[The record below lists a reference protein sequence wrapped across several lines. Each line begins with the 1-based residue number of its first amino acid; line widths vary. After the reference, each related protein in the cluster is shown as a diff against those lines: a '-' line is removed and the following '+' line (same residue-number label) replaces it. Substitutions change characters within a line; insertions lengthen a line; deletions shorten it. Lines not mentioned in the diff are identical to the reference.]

1 MDKQENIFEGKTAE
15 EAVESGL
22 TALGLKREDVEVEV
36 LNPGK
41 KKLFGYVPAQ
51 VKLTPVK
58 KLTDGERAVEFLE
71 GLFERL
77 DNDGIVV
84 TLAEESEKIVINLD
98 GATKGVIGR
107 RGEVI
112 DAVQVLAGAVA
123 NTGRKNYMRVVVDCG
138 NYREEREETLKRLA
152 EKLAAKAVRL
162 GKRVRLEPMNPY
174 ERRIIHAALVDS
186 TEVTTKSEGK
196 EPARYVVIIPNNMKQ
211 FDRKPRGDRNDRGG
225 RGGYKNDRGSRS
237 DRGGRG
243 GYKNDR
249 GSRSDRGGRGGYK
262 NDRGS
267 RYGEKREYPKRD
279 LPEEGTPESSGTS
292 FKREGSS
299 LPGYRKGGFN
309 GFFGTYLGNVRDEDA
324 PETSDASGAAP
335 VAPDEE

>member
-1 MDKQENIFEGKTAE
+1 MDKEEKIFEGKTAE
-15 EAVESGL
+15 EAVEAGL
-22 TALGLKREDVEVEV
+22 AAMGLAREDVEVEV

-41 KKLFGYVPAQ
+41 KKLFGFVPAQ
-51 VKLTPVK
+51 VKLTPVR
-58 KLTDGERAVEFLE
+58 KLTDGERAVEFLD
-71 GLFERL
+71 GLFEHL
-77 DNDGIVV
+77 EADITV

-98 GATKGVIGR
+98 GATKGIIGR

-196 EPARYVVIIPNNMKQ
+196 EPVRYVVIIPNNLKT
-211 FDRKPRGDRNDRGG
+211 FDRKPRNDRNDRGG
-225 RGGYKNDRGSRS
+225 RGGYKNDRN

-243 GYKNDR
+243 GK
-249 GSRSDRGGRGGYK
+249 GGYK
-262 NDRGS
+262 NDRRG
-267 RYGEKREYPKRD
+267 YGEKREYPKRE

-299 LPGYRKGGFN
+299 IPGYRKGGFN
-309 GFFGTYLGNVRDEDA
+309 GFFGTYLDEDTAAPSA
-324 PETSDASGAAP
+324 PETPDASGTAP
-335 VAPDEE
+335 ATPDEE

>member
-1 MDKQENIFEGKTAE
+1 MDQQENIFEGKTAE
-15 EAVESGL
+15 EAVNAGL
-22 TALGLKREDVEVEV
+22 AALGLKKEDVEVEV
-36 LNPGK
+36 LEAGR
-41 KKLFGYVPAQ
+41 KKLFGYVPAK
-51 VKLTPVK
+51 VRLTPVK
-58 KLTDGERAVEFLE
+58 KLTDGERAVAFLE

-77 DNDGIVV
+77 DNDGVVV

-186 TEVTTKSEGK
+186 AEVTTKSEGK

-211 FDRKPRGDRNDRGG
+211 FDKKPRGDRNDRGG
-225 RGGYKNDRGSRS
+225 RGGYKNDRGGRS

-249 GSRSDRGGRGGYK
+249 RF
-262 NDRGS
+262 
-267 RYGEKREYPKRD
+267 GEKREYPKRD

-292 FKREGSS
+292 FKREGSA

-324 PETSDASGAAP
+324 PETSAPETAETNGTAP

>member
-1 MDKQENIFEGKTAE
+1 MDKEEKIFEGKTAE
-15 EAVESGL
+15 EAVEAGL
-22 TALGLKREDVEVEV
+22 AAMGLAREDVEVEV

-41 KKLFGYVPAQ
+41 KKLFGFVPAQ
-51 VKLTPVK
+51 VKLTPVR
-58 KLTDGERAVEFLE
+58 KLTDGERAVEFLD
-71 GLFERL
+71 GLFEHL
-77 DNDGIVV
+77 EADITV

-98 GATKGVIGR
+98 GATKGIIGR

-196 EPARYVVIIPNNMKQ
+196 EPVRYVVIIPNNLKT
-211 FDRKPRGDRNDRGG
+211 FDRKPRND
-225 RGGYKNDRGSRS
+225 RS

-249 GSRSDRGGRGGYK
+249 NDRGGRGGKGGYK
-262 NDRGS
+262 NDRRG
-267 RYGEKREYPKRD
+267 YGEKREYPKRE

-299 LPGYRKGGFN
+299 IPGYRKGGFN
-309 GFFGTYLGNVRDEDA
+309 GFFGTYLGNVRDGETAETAAA
-324 PETSDASGAAP
+324 PESGDASVTAP
-335 VAPDEE
+335 VTPDEE

>member
-1 MDKQENIFEGKTAE
+1 MDKEEKIFEGKTAE
-15 EAVESGL
+15 EAVETGL
-22 TALGLKREDVEVEV
+22 AAMGLAREDVEVEV

-41 KKLFGYVPAQ
+41 KKLFGFVPAQ
-51 VKLTPVK
+51 VKLTPVR
-58 KLTDGERAVEFLE
+58 KLTDGERAVEFLD
-71 GLFERL
+71 GLFEHL
-77 DNDGIVV
+77 EADITV

-98 GATKGVIGR
+98 GATKGIIGR

-196 EPARYVVIIPNNMKQ
+196 EPVRYVVIIPNNLKT
-211 FDRKPRGDRNDRGG
+211 FDRKPRND
-225 RGGYKNDRGSRS
+225 RS

-249 GSRSDRGGRGGYK
+249 NDRGGRGGKGGYK
-262 NDRGS
+262 NDRRG
-267 RYGEKREYPKRD
+267 YGEKREYPKRE

-299 LPGYRKGGFN
+299 IPGYRKGSFN
-309 GFFGTYLGNVRDEDA
+309 GFFGTYLGNVRDGETAETAAA
-324 PETSDASGAAP
+324 PESGGASVTAP
-335 VAPDEE
+335 VTPDEE

>member
-1 MDKQENIFEGKTAE
+1 MDQQENIFEGKTAE
-15 EAVESGL
+15 EAVNAGL
-22 TALGLKREDVEVEV
+22 AALGLKKEDVEVEV
-36 LNPGK
+36 LEAGR
-41 KKLFGYVPAQ
+41 KKLFGYVPAK
-51 VKLTPVK
+51 VRLTPVK
-58 KLTDGERAVEFLE
+58 KLTDGERAVAFLE

-77 DNDGIVV
+77 DNDGVVV

-211 FDRKPRGDRNDRGG
+211 FDRKPRGDKNDRAG
-225 RGGYKNDRGSRS
+225 RGGYKNDRG
-237 DRGGRG
+237 G
-243 GYKNDR
+243 
-249 GSRSDRGGRGGYK
+249 RSDRGGRGGYK

-267 RYGEKREYPKRD
+267 RYGEKREYPKRE

-324 PETSDASGAAP
+324 PETTTPETADVSGTAP
-335 VAPDEE
+335 VTPDEE